1 MKNLLKNTDSR
12 IHNSM
17 RNTTIG
23 LTLLILS
30 YINNFIYRTVFL
42 NFFSL
47 EYLGVSSALVSVIAI
62 LSLTELGFGTT
73 VVYFLY
79 KPLGIDRDEKKVAQI
94 LNFLKKAYFV
104 MAMVTLTLGCAL
116 FPFLDTLIKEELS
129 LNPDIKIIYWF
140 FVFGNMASYLGA
152 HKSVVLSADQKEYIV
167 KTSYYLAK
175 IFSQILIM
183 VLLYIVKTYWI
194 VLVLEN
200 TAILMQNIFLVI
212 YVNKRYPY
220 INQKT
225 KKLPKAEIKEMAK
238 ITGSMFVNKAGTVVL
253 NSTASLII
261 TGFIS
266 TVVAGMYANYFM
278 IIAAVNTFIYIIFSA
293 VTAGIGNYVL
303 KETKEKSYQLYQ
315 TVNLITSWIA
325 AFAGIGILLIS
336 DSFMRVW
343 LGEAMLFKPIVVVLL
358 SLSVFLENMA
368 RSNEMF
374 VLPLNLS
381 TRTVGWGI
389 TYVVVNI
396 VVSVLLVK
404 YLGLAG
410 VFLGTIT
417 ARLIVFV
424 GVSFVVNGKRG
435 FDHKYS
441 DYALRILYYVVVT
454 IVAFAA
460 SYFAT
465 RFTLSSKILDCLI
478 KVIIVTVVANA
489 VIFLLT
495 FFTKPFNKVKDLIPE
510 KIKRVFIRKSK

>member
-23 LTLLILS
+23 LALLILS

-42 NFFSL
+42 HFFSL
-47 EYLGVSSALVSVIAI
+47 QYLGVSSALVSVIAI

-73 VVYFLY
+73 VVFFLY
-79 KPLGIDRDEKKVAQI
+79 KPLGIDHDEKKVAQI

-104 MAMVTLTLGCAL
+104 MAMITLALGCAL
-116 FPFLDTLIKEELS
+116 FPFLDVLIKEELS

-152 HKSVVLSADQKEYIV
+152 HKSVVLSADQKEYVV
-167 KTSYYLAK
+167 KSSYYLAK

-183 VLLYIVKTYWI
+183 VLLYIVKSYWV
-194 VLVLEN
+194 VLILEN

-212 YVNKRYPY
+212 YVNKKYPY
-220 INQKT
+220 IKQKT
-225 KKLPKAEIKEMAK
+225 DKLPKAEVKQMAK

-253 NSTASLII
+253 NSTDSLIL
-261 TGFIS
+261 TGMIS
-266 TVVAGMYANYFM
+266 TIVAGMYSNYFM

-303 KETKEKSYQLYQ
+303 KESKEKSYQLYQ

-325 AFAGIGILLIS
+325 AFAGIGIFLIS

-343 LGEAMLFKPIVVVLL
+343 LGESMLFEPIVVALL

-374 VLPLNLS
+374 VLPLELS

-389 TYVVVNI
+389 AYVLVNI
-396 VVSVLLVK
+396 VVSIFLVK
-404 YLGLAG
+404 YMGLAG

-417 ARLIVFV
+417 ARLLVFI
-424 GVSFVVNGKRG
+424 GVSVVVNGKRG
-435 FDHKYS
+435 FDHRYR
-441 DYALRILYYVVVT
+441 DYALRILYYVAVT
-454 IVAFAA
+454 AVAFFAA
-460 SYFAT
+460 YFAT
-465 RFTLSSKILDCLI
+465 QFTLANKYADCI
-478 KVIIVTVVANA
+478 VKVVVVTAVANT
-489 VIFLLT
+489 VFLLCT
-495 FFTKPFNKVKDLIPE
+495 FFTKPFMKVKDLIPD
-510 KIKRVFIRKSK
+510 KIKRVFARKSK